1 MLLTSKFF
9 KNADPETAKALRV
22 LAEIFQRCSEEEK
35 RKLEEL
41 VNKAEYVDPQL
52 RFIVLPP
59 TLENDPVFL
68 AKYDPYYES
77 GSFINSLIQSYRPVP
92 VLSHRE
98 AEELFRKECWRME
111 YFRRGTQIVY
121 YKIPHYEKV
130 LVEIRGQKYTVIFG
144 YQTRTASGRGLGW
157 TVLFA
162 VRGDWEPPKE
172 V

>member
-1 MLLTSKFF
+1 MLTSRFF
-9 KNADPETAKALRV
+9 KNADPETIAKALRV

-41 VNKAEYVDPQL
+41 VKKAEYVDPQL
-52 RFIVLPP
+52 RFVVLPS

-77 GSFINSLIQSYRPVP
+77 GSFISSLIQSYRPAP
-92 VLSHRE
+92 ILHEKE
-98 AEELFRKECWRME
+98 AEELFRKECWILE
-111 YFRRGTQIVY
+111 YHKKGTQITYSKVPY
-121 YKIPHYEKV
+121 YEKV
-130 LVEIRGQKYTVIFG
+130 LVDFRGQKYTVIFG

-157 TVLFA
+157 TVLFV